1 VIVYRAEK
9 HEFLDDVDS
18 NRIEERI
25 HAEFRRAYRHSVGSS
40 ELASWKNSLG
50 FMHRILSDEE
60 IPTDAGV
67 AVEFGI
73 PLSAKRI
80 DFVLTGMTETKQQTA
95 VIIELKQWSEV
106 KATNKDAIVRTYL
119 GGGDVET
126 PHPSYQAWS
135 YATLLED
142 YNETVRDRNIALRPC
157 AYLHNCADGS
167 VIHSDFYRQHFDRAP
182 AFLKSDALKLR
193 AFIKKHVRYGD
204 KGEALYQI
212 SNGKL
217 SPSKNLADSLV
228 SLLQGNR
235 EFLMIDDQ
243 KLVFETALQL
253 SELAAPGKKQVLLVE
268 GGPGTGK
275 SVVAV
280 NLMVELTKRKR
291 LVQYVTKN
299 SAPRSVYES
308 KLTGVFRKTH
318 ISNMFVGSGKF
329 TETEPDFFGA
339 LIVDEAHRLNEKSG
353 MFMNLGEN
361 QVKELINAAQ
371 LSVFFLD
378 ENQRV
383 TIKDIGTTAE
393 VEKWAVAAGAKSTR
407 LKLQSQFRCNGSD
420 GYLAWVDQ
428 LLGIRETAHPTME
441 GVNYDFVVCDSPGEL
456 RDRIVTKNQG
466 KNKSRMVAGY
476 CWDWASKKD
485 PAQFDIQL
493 PGFSARWNLGSDG
506 MLWIVK
512 PETVSEVGCIH
523 TCQGLELEYVGVIL
537 GEDWVIRDGVIVTD
551 PTKRSRQDASI
562 KGYKSLAKKDPAG
575 AERITAEIIKNT
587 YRTLMT
593 RGQRGCFVYSVDAET
608 NAYLKA
614 AAAGVDQ
621 RPEIRPEKYQG
632 LELPL
637 VTAIQVKPY
646 VNAVPVY
653 DVQVAAGDFS
663 EPQDAG
669 DADWVELPEGIT
681 PKPGFFVTRV
691 VGESMNRRIP
701 NGSWCLFRRATAGSR
716 DGKVV
721 LAKLLDRQ
729 DPENGGRFTIKVYK
743 STKRTTDDSWEH
755 VRIVLQP
762 DSTNLAFNPIEFT
775 SNPDDSLQIIAEF
788 VAVL

>member
-1 VIVYRAEK
+1 
-9 HEFLDDVDS
+9 
-18 NRIEERI
+18 
-25 HAEFRRAYRHSVGSS
+25 
-40 ELASWKNSLG
+40 
-50 FMHRILSDEE
+50 
-60 IPTDAGV
+60 
-67 AVEFGI
+67 
-73 PLSAKRI
+73 
-80 DFVLTGMTETKQQTA
+80 
-95 VIIELKQWSEV
+95 
-106 KATNKDAIVRTYL
+106 
-119 GGGDVET
+119 
-126 PHPSYQAWS
+126 
-135 YATLLED
+135 
-142 YNETVRDRNIALRPC
+142 
-157 AYLHNCADGS
+157 
-167 VIHSDFYRQHFDRAP
+167 
-182 AFLKSDALKLR
+182 
-193 AFIKKHVRYGD
+193 
-204 KGEALYQI
+204 
-212 SNGKL
+212 
-217 SPSKNLADSLV
+217 
-228 SLLQGNR
+228 
-235 EFLMIDDQ
+235 
-243 KLVFETALQL
+243 
-253 SELAAPGKKQVLLVE
+253 
-268 GGPGTGK
+268 
-275 SVVAV
+275 
-280 NLMVELTKRKR
+280 
-291 LVQYVTKN
+291 
-299 SAPRSVYES
+299 
-308 KLTGVFRKTH
+308 
-318 ISNMFVGSGKF
+318 
-329 TETEPDFFGA
+329 
-339 LIVDEAHRLNEKSG
+339 
-353 MFMNLGEN
+353 
-361 QVKELINAAQ
+361 
-371 LSVFFLD
+371 
-378 ENQRV
+378 
-383 TIKDIGTTAE
+383 
-393 VEKWAVAAGAKSTR
+393 
-407 LKLQSQFRCNGSD
+407 
-420 GYLAWVDQ
+420 
-428 LLGIRETAHPTME
+428 
-441 GVNYDFVVCDSPGEL
+441 
-456 RDRIVTKNQG
+456 
-466 KNKSRMVAGY
+466 
-476 CWDWASKKD
+476 
-485 PAQFDIQL
+485 
-493 PGFSARWNLGSDG
+493 

-551 PTKRSRQDASI
+551 PAKRSRQDASI

-637 VTAIQVKPY
+637 VAAIHVKPY

-743 STKRTTDDSWEH
+743 STKRATDDSWEH

-762 DSTNLAFNPIEFT
+762 DSTNSAFNPIEFT